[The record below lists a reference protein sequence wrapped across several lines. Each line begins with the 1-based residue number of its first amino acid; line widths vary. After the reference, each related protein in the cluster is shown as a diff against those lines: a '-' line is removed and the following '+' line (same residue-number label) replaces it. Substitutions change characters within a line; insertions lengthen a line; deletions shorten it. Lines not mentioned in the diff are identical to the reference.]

1 MKKPGIILY
10 LILLLVLEPSII
22 GFGQKLNDIPIEEAV
37 ANFLSPPV
45 EYSLTFYWGWDGKIT
60 DEVIARD
67 LDAFKKRGVQIV
79 TLESGYDM
87 GYPYLSE
94 GWLQLVKRAVELAKE
109 RNMRVWIVD
118 EGKYPSGF
126 AGGKFTTDAP
136 ELRMKALVIAD
147 QKKLTGGDTLSL
159 QLENDIVSA
168 VAVNLQDSSNLML
181 TIEDGRLQWIAP
193 VGQWEVL
200 LIKHD
205 FRSSPTRAVNN
216 PTRGKDA
223 NNSLCDYL
231 DPAAIHKFIEFTHE
245 QHKKYIGDEFGK
257 TVLGFRGDEPDYSI
271 RGIPWTPRIFSVF
284 EEKKGYDVRP
294 YVGAFFAPQLT
305 DKEMRIKADY
315 WDIWSDLFRDDF
327 FKIQADWCADHQ
339 LQYLVHLN
347 HEDNMMAL
355 ARSEGDFFKDMR
367 YVQMPG
373 IDAIWNQIWPDKVSN
388 FPKYAS
394 SAAHIFGKA
403 RAFTESFAAYRTPPN
418 VEQAKWVLDYQL
430 VRGINMVEVMFVPAS
445 SNGEL
450 GLRGWTA
457 SDSFPSVANYIH
469 RACYLL
475 SQGRPT
481 ARIAVY
487 YPTTSMWLSDS
498 KSDENALSIMQQ
510 LLENQRD
517 FDFVDEY
524 SLSTGFT
531 LNNGVFKNLSG
542 EEYQTV
548 LVPSVEAMSKR
559 ALDRLKEFAASG
571 GKVVFLGSKPSLV
584 VEKTFL
590 DAKAPD
596 DLRWAISEPTG
607 EITPLVMNNLPR
619 PDVHLDQPCTSVK
632 YTHRRLQDGDL
643 YFFFNESPEK
653 QIRDVTLNG
662 AGKVQEWDAMTGTIN
677 QISKVTSTNG
687 QISLNLELKP
697 YQSKFI
703 VIRDLQAKK

>member
-22 GFGQKLNDIPIEEAV
+22 GFGQKLNDIPIEEAA

-147 QKKLTGGDTLSL
+147 QKKLNGGDTLSL

-245 QHKKYIGDEFGK
+245 QHKKYIGDEFGI

-294 YVGAFFAPQLT
+294 YVGTFFAPQLT

-327 FKIQADWCADHQ
+327 FKIQADWCDDHQ
-339 LQYLVHLN
+339 LQYHVHLN

-498 KSDENALSIMQQ
+498 RSDESALSIMQQ

-524 SLSTGFT
+524 SLSTGFA
-531 LNNGVFKNLSG
+531 LKNGIFKNLSG

-548 LVPSVEAMSKR
+548 LVPSIKAISKR
-559 ALDRLKEFAASG
+559 AVDRLKEFAASG

-596 DLRWAISEPTG
+596 DLSWAISEPTG
-607 EITPLVMNNLPR
+607 EITPLVMNNLPQ
-619 PDVHLDQPCTSVK
+619 PDVHLDQPCFSVK

-662 AGKVQEWDAMTGTIN
+662 AGRVQEWDAMTGTIN
-677 QISKVTSTNG
+677 QISKVTSTKG